1 MNESSGSG
9 CGSVVLM
16 GTLLA
21 LIVFVAVAMTG
32 LPDISAG
39 GLTWNTAATD
49 MREQTE
55 RLRIQEEQQTAR
67 LRIEQNADT
76 QRTWALIIGAVAII
90 GTVGVVVVLITRA
103 AAQRPVVVQAPPP
116 APQLLPPQ
124 VHMIMV
130 QLPPDYAARRIAG
143 EWYVVD
149 DQQQYHTITDASRL
163 LADRAAGRYTQ

>member
-9 CGSVVLM
+9 CGSIVLM

-67 LRIEQNADT
+67 LRIEEAGDT
-76 QRTWALIIGAVAII
+76 NRTWALIIGAVAII

-103 AAQRPVVVQAPPP
+103 AAQRPVVVQAPP

-149 DQQQYHTITDASRL
+149 DRQQYHTITDASRL